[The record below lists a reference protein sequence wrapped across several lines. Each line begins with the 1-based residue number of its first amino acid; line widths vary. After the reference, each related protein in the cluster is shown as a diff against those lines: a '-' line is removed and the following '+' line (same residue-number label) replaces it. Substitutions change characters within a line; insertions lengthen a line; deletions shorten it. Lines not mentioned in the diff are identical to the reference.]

1 MEEIL
6 RNASK
11 IREILQRRN
20 GLEMTEEE
28 YCEQRD
34 SFIVGN
40 AFDVFSDSEV
50 VNRDLLRDIEVRR
63 LQVAR

>member
-6 RNASK
+6 KNEAK
-11 IREILQRRN
+11 IREILKSRSGRK
-20 GLEMTEEE
+20 MTEEE
-28 YCEQRD
+28 YREQRD

-50 VNRDLLRDIEVRR
+50 VDRDLLRDIDDRR
-63 LQVAR
+63 LRVAS